1 MLACR
6 KKDRAGE
13 DMRKEQEC
21 NRTFNQKGFTLV
33 EILISMVIG
42 TIILAA
48 VYVATLEGHRA
59 STGIEQ
65 KISVQEDVRAALNI
79 MVMEIGMASYNPTRA
94 TNNIWLNPAC
104 GVGVLAY
111 KGIQTT
117 AGFANNIT
125 VEMDRNGLN
134 GISVGDPNEIITYS
148 YDTANQRI
156 TRKTNCVGGGEP
168 FIGDVVGAGTAA
180 ANRQRNV
187 RVINNELGVN
197 IFTYFDGTGTEITAA
212 NLPARIPD
220 IRRIDITLAV
230 VAADPDF
237 QGQTRQM
244 IHSTSVI
251 PRNHA
256 INYY

>member
-1 MLACR
+1 MRIVPLREMLACR

-13 DMRKEQEC
+13 DMRKRARMQSDFQSE
-21 NRTFNQKGFTLV
+21 KGLPFV
-33 EILISMVIG
+33 EILISMVNWNYYSG
-42 TIILAA
+42 CGLCCYTRRTIELLLA
-48 VYVATLEGHRA
+48 
-59 STGIEQ
+59 SKQ

-212 NLPARIPD
+212 NLRPGSP
-220 IRRIDITLAV
+220 
-230 VAADPDF
+230 
-237 QGQTRQM
+237 
-244 IHSTSVI
+244 TSGG
-251 PRNHA
+251 
-256 INYY
+256 